1 MCVCMLLF
9 YPGSTNPF
17 THTNTIEI
25 GDDTSMSS
33 SRFLIYD
40 KTTIRKRFNFNLSIQ
55 HTFWFYSVLII
66 FHLDPQTHQLCL
78 CSLFNVILK
87 CKMLKSNI
95 AVRMVGLSLTLPM
108 HACVSSNRNMI
119 KIRKISPHWWIFHS
133 TALYIRPILWLDIHG
148 CYWMLFANASLMNFT
163 SNDESVSFFGW
174 NWSDSACKFLKMAEQ
189 ERSTTEL
196 TVWSG
201 TRKGLWTRNEP
212 KKEREIE
219 RPVRKEMSWNSY
231 DILRDHTWINSL
243 NKCMYWFIEWPR
255 KSLQL
260 LFIHSNTE

>member
-66 FHLDPQTHQLCL
+66 FHLDPQTHHLCL

-87 CKMLKSNI
+87 CKMLESNI

-163 SNDESVSFFGW
+163 SNDESVSF
-174 NWSDSACKFLKMAEQ
+174 L
-189 ERSTTEL
+189 
-196 TVWSG
+196 V
-201 TRKGLWTRNEP
+201 
-212 KKEREIE
+212 EIE
-219 RPVRKEMSWNSY
+219 VTAPVNFWRWQNK
-231 DILRDHTWINSL
+231 RDRQPSSRFEAALEKAYELGTNQKRNVKLNDQLGKKWAETHTIFCGITL
-243 NKCMYWFIEWPR
+243 E
-255 KSLQL
+255 
-260 LFIHSNTE
+260 

>member
-66 FHLDPQTHQLCL
+66 FHLDPQTHHLCL

-87 CKMLKSNI
+87 CKMLESNI

-163 SNDESVSFFGW
+163 SNDESVSF
-174 NWSDSACKFLKMAEQ
+174 L
-189 ERSTTEL
+189 
-196 TVWSG
+196 V
-201 TRKGLWTRNEP
+201 
-212 KKEREIE
+212 EIE
-219 RPVRKEMSWNSY
+219 VTAPVNFWRWQNKRDRQPSSRFEAALEKAYELGTNQKRNVKLNDQLRKKWAET
-231 DILRDHTWINSL
+231 HTIFCGITL
-243 NKCMYWFIEWPR
+243 E
-255 KSLQL
+255 
-260 LFIHSNTE
+260 